1 MVEDSKYTRL
11 EAENHHLREQLAI
24 LRGEQP
30 PTYTMHLSP
39 PPRDRG
45 IVVTFSN
52 AVNAGY
58 MIEVV
63 ATPRGLKLFNSN
75 DPILTISDLW
85 IIGSA
90 PTDYN
95 SLLSLEFSAQ
105 TIRTRLRKLE
115 RIGAIKLSFVKG

>member
-45 IVVTFSN
+45 IVVTLSN
-52 AVNAGY
+52 AQSAGY
-58 MIEVV
+58 TIHVE
-63 ATPRGLKLFNSN
+63 ATPRGIKLFNNN
-75 DPILTISDLW
+75 DRLLTISDLW

-90 PTDYN
+90 PTTYDD
-95 SLLSLEFSAQ
+95 LIRLEFSAQ

-115 RIGAIKLSFVKG
+115 RLGAIKLSFTKL